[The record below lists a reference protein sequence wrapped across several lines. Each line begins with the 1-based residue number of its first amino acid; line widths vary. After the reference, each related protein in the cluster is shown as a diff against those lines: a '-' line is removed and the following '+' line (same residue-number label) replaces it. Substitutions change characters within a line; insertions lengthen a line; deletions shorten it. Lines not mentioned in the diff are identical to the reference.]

1 MQIRRLSKRFF
12 HSPLRGE
19 GDSVPEP
26 DLIPV
31 LGCMF
36 LLVPAL
42 LLAMEVATVGSFTVA
57 PPRIEASTGE
67 DPGHDAPFRFS
78 VTVRNDGF
86 LAEVGYVRSTDDAGT
101 EIEVRGAEHDF
112 AALESL
118 AKQLK
123 AQYRDETRVTI
134 TAERDIPLQTIVST
148 IDTLRGR
155 NCSLADPGDE
165 CLFWDVVIES

>member
-1 MQIRRLSKRFF
+1 MQIRRCSKQK
-12 HSPLRGE
+12 
-19 GDSVPEP
+19 DSVPEP

-42 LLAMEVATVGSFTVA
+42 LLAMEVATMGSVTVS
-57 PPRIEASTGE
+57 PPRIQASTGE
-67 DPGHDAPFRFS
+67 DPGHDPPFRFS

-86 LAEVGYVRSTDDAGT
+86 LAKVGDARSTDDGGT
-101 EIEVRGAEHDF
+101 EIRMRGAEHDF
-112 AALESL
+112 DSLERL
-118 AKQLK
+118 AQWLK
-123 AQYRDETRVTI
+123 RHHRDESRVTV
-134 TAERDIPLQTIVST
+134 TAESDIPLQTLVRT

-155 NCSLADPGDE
+155 QCSLAEPGDE